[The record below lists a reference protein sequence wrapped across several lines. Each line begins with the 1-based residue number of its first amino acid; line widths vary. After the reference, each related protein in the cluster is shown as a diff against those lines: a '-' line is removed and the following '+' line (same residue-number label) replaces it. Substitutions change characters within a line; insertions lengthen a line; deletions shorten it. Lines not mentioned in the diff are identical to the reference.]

1 MTHTYSSGARCCGL
15 LLLLASVLTAAPRLN
30 LDQTSFTVLVAAG
43 SNGTTQVSNASN
55 TGASGA
61 LNLTVSS
68 NVSWLV
74 PTVEKASTC
83 GLRGGCIPI
92 QLALNTASLAKGVL
106 HRHRY
111 GHGRWRDRCAAAHHG
126 KCRSRRKRP
135 RQAGVLPGAGRFCFH
150 QLRHGCG
157 SSGRGKQQRRMAED
171 HRGQGGRRYCHA
183 HRRQHDGRCRL

>member
-92 QLALNTASLAKGVL
+92 QLALNTASLAKGVYTGIVTVTDAGAIDAPQHITVNVAVGGSVPDKL
-106 HRHRY
+106 EFY
-111 GHGRWRDRCAAAHHG
+111 LAPGGSVSTSFGTGVGAQGAVSSNAAW
-126 KCRSRRKRP
+126 
-135 RQAGVLPGAGRFCFH
+135 L
-150 QLRHGCG
+150 
-157 SSGRGKQQRRMAED
+157 ED

-183 HRRQHDGRCRL
+183 HCRQHDGRCRL